1 MASGQRAEFRQVIG
15 LLVAYGN
22 QLADDEDRA
31 ALFDRLD
38 ANFSLDKR
46 EKNHLGTKEKKSA
59 TATTTEAVMVSVAK
73 ELPHPRSHEQK
84 ALLHRAARTL
94 QLGVKEIL
102 SIEKKHPKLC
112 LCHPAKQK
120 SARPASKMHKKRPH
134 SSAMASTTAGPTLLA
149 RVASSCL
156 ILGLCFLLLGLSLPV
171 AEDEVHHSGG
181 IVFCTGRRGSP
192 HPASARAMN
201 KVGPFDLVKQKRY
214 ILRVVCR
221 PKTKE
226 GQDTRLQSRVA
237 IVRRGTKQTLSLSP
251 MNETRQDGLF
261 VNFDV
266 AAFTVEKPG
275 EFWCLVEA
283 IAPDV
288 SLRGNALIITKE
300 SSLIGPA
307 IAVFGFVLLFVGL
320 IVFGLG
326 HLRAE

>member
-1 MASGQRAEFRQVIG
+1 MASGQRAEFREVIG

-22 QLADDEDRA
+22 QLADDEERA
-31 ALFDRLD
+31 ALFHRLD
-38 ANFSLDKR
+38 TNFSLDKSD
-46 EKNHLGTKEKKSA
+46 KSSFPPKKSP
-59 TATTTEAVMVSVAK
+59 TDPVPTPKQIMVNVAK
-73 ELPHPRSHEQK
+73 ELPHPRTHEQK
-84 ALLHRAARTL
+84 AVLHRAARTL

-102 SIEKKHPKLC
+102 NIEKEHPKLC
-112 LCHPAKQK
+112 LCLPAKGQT
-120 SARPASKMHKKRPH
+120 SRPSSKMHKKRPH
-134 SSAMASTTAGPTLLA
+134 SSAMASTTTGPTLLA
-149 RVASSCL
+149 RLASSCL

-171 AEDEVHHSGG
+171 TEDEVHHSGG
-181 IVFCTGRRGSP
+181 IVFCTGHRGSP
-192 HPASARAMN
+192 RPGSANAMN
-201 KVGPFDLVKQKRY
+201 KVGPFELTQQNRY

-221 PKTKE
+221 PKSKE
-226 GQDTRLQSRVA
+226 GQDTRLQSRLA
-237 IVRRGTKQTLSLSP
+237 IVRRGTKRTLPLNP